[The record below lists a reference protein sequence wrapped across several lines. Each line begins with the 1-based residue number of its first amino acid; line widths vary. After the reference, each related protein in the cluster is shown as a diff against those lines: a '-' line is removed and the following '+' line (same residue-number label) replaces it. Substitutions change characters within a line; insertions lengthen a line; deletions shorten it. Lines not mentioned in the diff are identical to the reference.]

1 MAIARA
7 GFFVSLGRFAFERKQ
22 QLYMVKLKTY
32 NSDFQHPKLYPFH
45 NLSLGFI
52 LKIFLKFRKFHPR
65 YSYEIHSYKKERVL
79 CFLLYDRRRISG
91 RRLEIH
97 LRSQAKCFKDF
108 LINRLFHH
116 KGDFQN
122 ETLVLS
128 LFVVVL

>member
-22 QLYMVKLKTY
+22 QLYKVKLKTY

-52 LKIFLKFRKFHPR
+52 LKIFLKFRKFYPR

-79 CFLLYDRRRISG
+79 YFLLYDRRRISG

-108 LINRLFHH
+108 LINRLFII
-116 KGDFQN
+116 KVTFKMKP
-122 ETLVLS
+122 
-128 LFVVVL
+128 

>member
-22 QLYMVKLKTY
+22 QLYKVKLKTY

-52 LKIFLKFRKFHPR
+52 LTCKIFLKFRKFHPR

-108 LINRLFHH
+108 LINRLFII
-116 KGDFQN
+116 KVTFKMKP
-122 ETLVLS
+122 
-128 LFVVVL
+128 